1 MSSAQHRVF
10 TLGGYGEPSS
20 ECFRDDRVHGPP
32 ASYALNPHETALGI
46 ASLVLFAMF
55 NIPSYR
61 AQ

>member
-10 TLGGYGEPSS
+10 TLGGYGEPAS
-20 ECFRDDRVHGPP
+20 ECSRDDQVHG
-32 ASYALNPHETALGI
+32 LNPHETALGI